1 MTASEII
8 SITAIALSFATSFLA
23 LYFTRRSMKVNFKSS
38 SARTEI
44 TIRNAINLALQ
55 YMDDKIIAEEKDPTQ
70 LNHRILTD
78 AVLRVANLYDDV
90 CGLYLRAKIDRS
102 SFFFSYKDEI
112 IQVIKMLE
120 TDYPKHK
127 DKFPRLKLVYEI
139 SQTPEV
145 INAEI
150 PHVDK

>member
-1 MTASEII
+1 MTSAEII
-8 SITAIALSFATSFLA
+8 SIIAIVLSFVTSFFA
-23 LYFTRRSMKVNFKSS
+23 LIFTRRSMKVNFKSS

-55 YMDDKIIAEEKDPTQ
+55 YMDDKIIAEEKEPTQ

-102 SFFFSYKDEI
+102 SFFFSYKTEI
-112 IQVIKMLE
+112 IQVVKMVE
-120 TDYPKHK
+120 ADYPKHK
-127 DKFPRLKLVYEI
+127 DSFPRLTKVYEI
-139 SQTPEV
+139 SLTDEV
-145 INAEI
+145 INAPM
-150 PHVDK
+150 PHVE